1 MSTLTVLQVPR
12 RPRSGERGELDPST
26 VFFEDFEPG
35 RGQMTVVCWGRAWTH
50 YWGAMGGNPTHD
62 IRSFV
67 LKAWTGY
74 IVGKLMDGAGPI
86 LKRAEKREEEWL
98 TDIVE
103 AIKDELRRTA
113 VAKEPA

>member
-1 MSTLTVLQVPR
+1 
-12 RPRSGERGELDPST
+12 
-26 VFFEDFEPG
+26 
-35 RGQMTVVCWGRAWTH
+35 
-50 YWGAMGGNPTHD
+50 
-62 IRSFV
+62 
-67 LKAWTGY
+67 
-74 IVGKLMDGAGPI
+74 MDGAGPI